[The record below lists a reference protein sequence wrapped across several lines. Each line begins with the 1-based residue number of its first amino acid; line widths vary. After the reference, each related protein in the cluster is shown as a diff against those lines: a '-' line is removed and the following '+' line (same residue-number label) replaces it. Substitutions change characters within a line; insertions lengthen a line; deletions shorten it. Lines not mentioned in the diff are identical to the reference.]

1 MSLFLSPSPSPSLS
15 PFLSTIFSIF
25 HLPHLP
31 LCKLR
36 FYFILFCF
44 FPPIILSS
52 HNPHSS
58 TSTGGAGAG
67 AGGAGAGAGGS
78 TFTATR
84 GVHFT
89 NPIARE
95 GEETPH
101 GMPCVREVLRFLIA
115 IINPK
120 DK

>member
-1 MSLFLSPSPSPSLS
+1 MSLFLSLSFSLS
-15 PFLSTIFSIF
+15 LSLPLSLPFSPQYFLSFTYLIF
-25 HLPHLP
+25 H
-31 LCKLR
+31 
-36 FYFILFCF
+36 YANYIFILYYFAF
-44 FPPIILSS
+44 SPIILSS

-67 AGGAGAGAGGS
+67 GSGAG
-78 TFTATR
+78 TLTTTR